1 MGLWYAWGHGL
12 QRHSQPSESLDS
24 SGHNLKRRHDTDERA
39 LLKRAR
45 KYDEDAL
52 GELYDRYA
60 PAVYA
65 YLYRRVGDAQLAED
79 LTGETFV
86 RMLQAI
92 QSERSW
98 HTSFRA
104 WLYRIAHNVVV
115 DDYRRRQRMPLVS
128 LDGQPVVADGDPD
141 SAMIERWTWEQLRQ
155 AMGCL
160 TEDQQQVL
168 VLRFGEQLPSRQ
180 VAEVMEKSVGAV
192 EALQHRALAALRRIL
207 GEEW

>member
-1 MGLWYAWGHGL
+1 MEL
-12 QRHSQPSESLDS
+12 
-24 SGHNLKRRHDTDERA
+24 HNTDEQALFERA
-39 LLKRAR
+39 LE
-45 KYDEDAL
+45 YDEDAL

-79 LTGETFV
+79 MTGETFV
-86 RMLQAI
+86 RVLKAI
-92 QSERSW
+92 RAKRSW

-115 DDYRRRQRMPLVS
+115 DEYRRRGKMSTVS
-128 LDGQPVVADGDPD
+128 WSGWSMAVDGDDPD
-141 SAMIERWTWEQLRQ
+141 SAMIERWTWEQIRQ
-155 AMGCL
+155 AISRL

-168 VLRFGEQLPSRQ
+168 ALRFGEQLSARH
-180 VAEVMEKSVGAV
+180 VAKVMGKSVGAV